1 MFAKC
6 PSYPETAVKQANVQ
20 HHSFSSHFL
29 KETEEAAGD
38 EAGKC
43 YNNNNNNNNNNSL
56 LTLLAVKNWINSAIY
71 NWIVIIKS
79 IYNNEYSEV

>member
-29 KETEEAAGD
+29 KEKEEAAGD

-43 YNNNNNNNNNNSL
+43 YNNNNNNNNNSL
-56 LTLLAVKNWINSAIY
+56 LTLLAVKNWINGAIY
-71 NWIVIIKS
+71 NWVVIIKS

>member
-43 YNNNNNNNNNNSL
+43 YNNNNNNNSL

>member
-1 MFAKC
+1 MFAKF
-6 PSYPETAVKQANVQ
+6 PSYPETAEKQANVQ
-20 HHSFSSHFL
+20 NHSFSSHFL

-43 YNNNNNNNNNNSL
+43 YNNNNNNSL
-56 LTLLAVKNWINSAIY
+56 LTLLAVKNWINGAIY
-71 NWIVIIKS
+71 NWVVIIKS